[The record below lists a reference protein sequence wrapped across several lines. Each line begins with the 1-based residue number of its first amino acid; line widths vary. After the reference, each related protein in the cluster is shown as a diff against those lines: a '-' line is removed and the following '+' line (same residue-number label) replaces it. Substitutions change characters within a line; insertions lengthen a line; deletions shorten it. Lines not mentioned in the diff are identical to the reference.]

1 MGATP
6 IVRGLVRFWPRT
18 SSGKEVL
25 LLNEMEEIIEITP
38 PAQLSGLV
46 DVVFS
51 RLAKSI
57 RNQHFQVAERALFF
71 WNNDL
76 IGTLTADHRKRVF
89 PIVVRELCRIEKM
102 HWNTTV
108 HSLALNVTKMLSEMD
123 AELYARCL
131 TVANEEHETREA
143 RADQRSQKWRAIAQ
157 EANANA
163 KRNRN

>member
-25 LLNEMEEIIEITP
+25 LLNEMGEIIEITP

-57 RNQHFQVAERALFF
+57 QNQHFQVAERALFF

-76 IGTLTADHRKRVF
+76 IGSLTSDHKQIIF
-89 PIVVRELCRIEKM
+89 PIIVPALHDIKEIY
-102 HWNTTV
+102 WNTTV
-108 HSLALNVTKMLSEMD
+108 
-123 AELYARCL
+123 
-131 TVANEEHETREA
+131 
-143 RADQRSQKWRAIAQ
+143 
-157 EANANA
+157 
-163 KRNRN
+163 